1 MNTKNES
8 HLTHSQ
14 FLRMVRDSGVK
25 TPENTISIM
34 MSSTLKTKQNLMNRI
49 NFHQFLNL
57 VSGLAELVF
66 PQIFR
71 QNPKDA
77 LQKLIMDHLLVLL
90 YHIEGPE
97 GTRKHGM
104 QAAFSQSI
112 RAQRSITYDE
122 DIMVLM
128 NEIKP
133 LLRMIY
139 LQYFTL
145 EIQTAKTDQKYTDLR

>member
-1 MNTKNES
+1 
-8 HLTHSQ
+8 
-14 FLRMVRDSGVK
+14 
-25 TPENTISIM
+25 
-34 MSSTLKTKQNLMNRI
+34 MNRI

-66 PQIFR
+66 PGIFR
-71 QNPKDA
+71 LNPKDA
-77 LQKLIMDHLLVLL
+77 LQKLICEHLLVLL
-90 YHIEGPE
+90 ADIEGPG
-97 GTRKHGM
+97 GTRRHGL

-133 LLRMIY
+133 LLRVIY
-139 LQYFTL
+139 LQYFTF
-145 EIQTAKTDQKYTDLR
+145 EIQSAKTNSKNTDLR